1 MADKQRAQVC
11 RHNKDKS
18 YRSRLTHARI
28 RALPFDLERKPLL
41 GEAVFFFSPLFHVPV
56 RTFFLSTQIGRVS
69 RRDAPA
75 SRTAS
80 VLRRSGV
87 ERKRKKKKMEAH
99 ESVDF
104 QSPSLVDLSQEASC
118 PGLWGFFFLHAR
130 EAFTAFLSK
139 HCSLAHD
146 ALGRV

>member
-11 RHNKDKS
+11 SHNKDKS
-18 YRSRLTHARI
+18 HRSRLTHARI

-41 GEAVFFFSPLFHVPV
+41 GEASFLFFSPLFHVPV

-87 ERKRKKKKMEAH
+87 ERKRKKKKWRHMNRSTFNH
-99 ESVDF
+99 RH
-104 QSPSLVDLSQEASC
+104 LSTSARRLPVQAC
-118 PGLWGFFFLHAR
+118 GVFFGMH
-130 EAFTAFLSK
+130 
-139 HCSLAHD
+139 
-146 ALGRV
+146 GRRS